1 MKAHDSY
8 LNTLLTLNG
17 AIFNIPVY
25 QRNYDWDIDN
35 CKQLFQDL
43 ETIACTGKDHFIG
56 SIVYI
61 SVGIATEPYF
71 NIIDGQQRI
80 TSIMLFLKALH
91 DSSDDKLFRQRIKMG
106 FLTDIGFDGTPK
118 VKLKQIESDQSVFEK
133 IIMQDTFDEHSYSD
147 KEKLS
152 NVYRNY
158 IAFKAMIQQSEV
170 SVQELYNAI
179 YKLEIIDVC
188 LTTEDPQ
195 EVFESM
201 NSTGRS
207 LTNTDL
213 LRNYL
218 LMDLKGSKQ
227 EELYKKYWSKIEA
240 NVGAKQMDAFMVHY
254 LIMKRKSDSINIRR
268 KSSKINKTTLY
279 ECYKIYF
286 PPESK
291 KEGGTERLLE
301 DMCRYSVTYHRI
313 MSGSTKTELD
323 KAIRELIID
332 LNADPTAILLMYLFH
347 VRNQDGIS
355 DKDMLDAVKA
365 CISYVFRVRFFKGSV
380 SPQFFALAIQ
390 HYEKCEASYP
400 FIKKIW
406 SALLAGA
413 GSYRFPRD
421 REFRDA
427 FENKNM
433 YLEFKPPM
441 LRYILYAYERART
454 KDLVPP
460 DGVTI
465 EHILPQEPKEWQQ
478 HLMEIHDDEYFEH
491 THRIGNLT
499 LTKMNSEASNA
510 PFADKKQVYDKSGY
524 AITREIA
531 KLSDWNSA
539 EIKKRSSAMA
549 DEALMLWPLPQEY
562 NQEEVSSWETT
573 SMSEE
578 NEELFNQFREIIRDF
593 DSSIYEDPKKLYIN
607 FLRNKTIIFSL
618 VPLQEALSIT
628 LNAKAGQ
635 FTPTDKLEDISG
647 KGHWGVGSY
656 KMKIECEDDIWTAL
670 EYIQQIAKG
679 IKQ

>member
-8 LNTLLTLNG
+8 LTALLKLNG

-25 QRNYDWDIDN
+25 QRNYDWDTDN
-35 CKQLFQDL
+35 CKQLFQDM
-43 ETIACTGKDHFIG
+43 ETIVWTEKDHFIG

-91 DSSDDKLFRQRIKMG
+91 DSSEDKIFRQRIKMG

-133 IIMQDTFDEHSYSD
+133 IIMQDNFDEMAYSES
-147 KEKLS
+147 EKQS

-158 IAFKAMIQQSEV
+158 TAFKDMIIQSDV
-170 SVQELYNAI
+170 SVQDLYNAVF
-179 YKLEIIDVC
+179 KLEIIDVC

-227 EELYKKYWSKIEA
+227 EELYKKYWSKIEK

-268 KSSKINKTTLY
+268 KSAKINKTTLY

-286 PPESK
+286 PSESK
-291 KEGGTERLLE
+291 KDGGTERLLE
-301 DMCRYSVTYHRI
+301 DMCCYSVTYHRI
-313 MSGSTKTELD
+313 MSGAAKTELD

-347 VRNQDGIS
+347 LQEQEGIS
-355 DKDMLDAVKA
+355 DKEMLEAVKA
-365 CISYVFRVRFFKGSV
+365 CISYVFRVRFFKGTI

-390 HYEKCEASYP
+390 HYEKSNHSLP
-400 FIKKIW
+400 FINKIW
-406 SALLAGA
+406 SALVAGA
-413 GSYRFPRD
+413 GTYRFPRD
-421 REFRDA
+421 REFRDS

-441 LRYILYAYERART
+441 LRYILYAFERTKT

-478 HLMEIHDDEYFEH
+478 HLMDIHDDVYFEY

-510 PFADKKQVYDKSGY
+510 PFEDKKEVYEKSGY

-531 KLSDWNSA
+531 KFPDWNST
-539 EIKKRSSAMA
+539 EIKRRSAQMA
-549 DEALMLWPLPQEY
+549 KTALNLWPLPKEF
-562 NQEEVSSWETT
+562 NQEEVSAWETT
-573 SMSEE
+573 NMSD
-578 NEELFNQFREIIRDF
+578 NTEELFNQFREIVRDF

-607 FLRNKTIIFSL
+607 FIKGKTVVFSL
-618 VPLQEALSIT
+618 IPLQDSLLIT
-628 LNAKAGQ
+628 LNAKPGEL
-635 FTPTDKLEDISG
+635 TYDNVEDISN
-647 KGHWGVGSY
+647 KGHWGVGNY
-656 KMKIECEDDIWTAL
+656 RMKIEAETDIWAAL
-670 EYIQQIAKG
+670 DYIQHISNG
-679 IKQ
+679 IK